1 MPSSQAISWTADRSV
16 EYNATWLLEN
26 LYQAKKPDNWELAQ
40 IITLVDASTF
50 EVYLKNMRKFMADG
64 LKEADLV
71 IFNRCDENTPKS
83 KYRRSVKGI
92 NSTTRL
98 FFENLDGTTD
108 DGVADE
114 DLPYDV

>member
-1 MPSSQAISWTADRSV
+1 MII
-16 EYNATWLLEN
+16 EYNATWLLQT
-26 LYQAKKPDNWELAQ
+26 LYNAEKPESWALAQ

-50 EVYLKNMRKFMADG
+50 ELYLKNMRKYMADG

-71 IFNRCDENTPKS
+71 IFNRCDETSRKS
-83 KYRRSVKGI
+83 PWRRAVKGM
-92 NSTTRL
+92 NGGTRI

-114 DLPYDV
+114 DLPYS